1 MSSIIL
7 RANQKADGSYENTNY
22 WKVSDDRVLASTGN
36 NLNVGASSNYINW
49 RSRITFFPNSSI
61 FSNQTIKSVTLTVKV
76 KNLFSSSANT
86 KNTTIKVSNINEDTN
101 AAYTQAIECGPIGA
115 KTEGSTFTFK
125 FSGDG
130 LKKISN
136 YCKSGSQFS
145 LFFGIDADNGKYG
158 LQYYGFK
165 VSDAPTL
172 TIEYQPSAS
181 TGTISNNPKI
191 GSSFT
196 VYINK
201 VSGTLYTHKIIISS
215 SISNTSISS
224 EPLDTSI
231 TSQVFIISAKN
242 TSDWIS
248 PSATSQL
255 ANCLIETYSDG
266 IKIGS
271 YSFDFVL
278 NIADILNVTWGKA
291 SITAVQTNAS
301 STIGDYLISGYSYP
315 KVSLKATASGSTITK
330 YRLEINSCGVQL
342 NETYSATN
350 GELTQSLTD
359 SIPYTSVD
367 TDFEVFAY
375 AIDSLGRESSKKS
388 IKETCYAYALPST
401 ILNPIRASNSSGTE
415 DINGTF
421 IYNNTALNYTSIN
434 NKNSIRNATVTIGGL
449 TTTILGKQTYLE
461 FYASGASTE
470 SEYNI
475 TVVITDKVS
484 TNTIKAKIPSSNFLI
499 HIKKG
504 GHSIGIGSAAGAD
517 NTIKLGWKLLVNNG
531 ITLNEPLP
539 VGSGGTGASSYDTLI
554 QNLLE
559 NKLKES
565 LKLGTLDGLYSSST
579 GKAIGGYVEGTLQV
593 NGNFQKFDKTTS
605 ISLQGNDFTYNE
617 NKVAVI
623 KDNIRIENRA
633 PKDTDTGLIWFA
645 YT

>member
-1 MSSIIL
+1 MSLITL
-7 RANQKADGSYENTNY
+7 RANQKMDGSYENTNY
-22 WKVSDDRVLASTGN
+22 WKASDDRVLASTGN

-76 KNLFSSSANT
+76 KNLFSSSENT
-86 KNTTIKVSNINEDTN
+86 QNTTIKVSNTNKDTN
-101 AAYTQAIECGPIGA
+101 AAYTQAIECGPLGA
-115 KTEGSTFTFK
+115 KMEGSTFTFK

-130 LKKISN
+130 LKKISD

-145 LFFGIDADNGKYG
+145 LYFGIDDNNGKYG

-181 TGTISNNPKI
+181 TGTISSNPKI
-191 GSSFT
+191 GSYFT

-201 VSGTLYTHKIIISS
+201 VSGTSYTHKIIISS
-215 SISNTSISS
+215 SISTASISADI
-224 EPLDTSI
+224 PDTNTTDKSF
-231 TSQVFIISAKN
+231 FILNKD

-248 PSATSQL
+248 PSVTSQL
-255 ANCLIETYSDG
+255 ANCLIETYSDE
-266 IKIGS
+266 IKIGN
-271 YSFDFVL
+271 YSFDFIL
-278 NIADILNVTWGKA
+278 NIADILDVTWDEA
-291 SITAVQTNAS
+291 SITSSS
-301 STIGDYLISGYSYP
+301 STKCLISGYSYP
-315 KVSLKATASGSTITK
+315 TVSLKATASGRTITK
-330 YRLEINSCGVQL
+330 YRLEINSCGIQL
-342 NETYSATN
+342 NETYQATN
-350 GELTQSLTD
+350 GELEQSLT
-359 SIPYTSVD
+359 SIPYTSID
-367 TDFEVFAY
+367 TDFKVFAY
-375 AIDSLGRESSKKS
+375 AIDSLGRESSKKF

-401 ILNPIRASNSSGTE
+401 ILNPIRASDKDGKE
-415 DINGTF
+415 DINGSY

-434 NKNSIRNATVTIGGL
+434 NQNSIQNVTVTIGGL
-449 TTTILGKQTYLE
+449 KTEIVTKSPLK
-461 FYASGASTE
+461 FFASGAETE

-475 TVVITDKVS
+475 IVTITDKVS

-504 GHSIGIGSAAGAD
+504 GKSIGIGSAAGD
-517 NTIKLGWKLLVNNG
+517 NGTIKLGWKLLVNNG

-539 VGSGGTGASSYDTLI
+539 VGSGGTGASSYDGLI

-565 LKLGTLDGLYSSST
+565 LKFGTLDGLYNDKT

-593 NGNFQKFDKTTS
+593 NGHLQKFGKTTS

-623 KDNIRIENRA
+623 NDNIIISSREPTSDDR
-633 PKDTDTGLIWFA
+633 GSIWFK

>member
-1 MSSIIL
+1 MSSITL
-7 RANQKADGSYENTNY
+7 RANRKADGSYENTNY
-22 WKVSDDRVLASTGN
+22 WKASDDGVLASTGN
-36 NLNVGASSNYINW
+36 NLKVGASSNYINW

-86 KNTTIKVSNINEDTN
+86 QNTTIKVSNINEDTN
-101 AAYTQAIECGPIGA
+101 ASYTQAVECGPMGA

-130 LKKISN
+130 LKKISD

-158 LQYYGFK
+158 LEYYGFK

-172 TIEYQPSAS
+172 TIKYQPSAS

-191 GSSFT
+191 GSYFT

-215 SISNTSISS
+215 SISTTSISADI
-224 EPLDTSI
+224 PDT
-231 TSQVFIISAKN
+231 N
-242 TSDWIS
+242 TTDKSFLILNKDTTNWIS

-266 IKIGS
+266 VKIGS

-278 NIADILNVTWGKA
+278 KVADILDVTWDDDKT
-291 SITAVQTNAS
+291 SITSSS
-301 STIGDYLISGYSYP
+301 STNCLISGYSYP
-315 KVSLKATASGSTITK
+315 KVSLKATASGGTITK
-330 YRLEINSCGVQL
+330 YRLEINSCGIQL
-342 NETYSATN
+342 NKTYSVTN

-359 SIPYTSVD
+359 SIPYTSID
-367 TDFEVFAY
+367 TDFEIFAY

-388 IKETCYAYALPST
+388 IKEICYAYALPST
-401 ILNPIRASNSSGTE
+401 ILSPIRASNSSGTE

-434 NKNSIRNATVTIGGL
+434 GKNSITGITVKIED
-449 TTTILGKQTYLE
+449 TTISTVSYTQSYLT
-461 FYASGASTE
+461 FYKSEASTE

-475 TVVITDKVS
+475 TVTIQDRVS

-504 GHSIGIGSAAGAD
+504 GKSIGIGSAAGD
-517 NTIKLGWKLLVNNG
+517 DETIKLGWKLLVKKGIEFYDTNG
-531 ITLNEPLP
+531 NLIPLP
-539 VGSGGTGASSYDTLI
+539 PASGGTGVSSIEGLKNI
-554 QNLLE
+554 LGINNLNYLP
-559 NKLKES
+559 LS
-565 LKLGTLDGLYSSST
+565 GGTLSGDLSINGALST
-579 GKAIGGYVEGTLQV
+579 TNYNKAITLR
-593 NGNFQKFDKTTS
+593 GN
-605 ISLQGNDFTYNE
+605 NFTYNGSDVLVL
-617 NKVAVI
+617 NKNVFYSSEEPSNPSI
-623 KDNIRIENRA
+623 G
-633 PKDTDTGLIWFA
+633 TIWLKI
-645 YT
+645 

>member
-22 WKVSDDRVLASTGN
+22 WKVSDDGVLASAGS
-36 NLNVGASSNYINW
+36 NLNAGAASNYINW

-61 FSNQTIKSVTLTVKV
+61 FSNQTIKSITLTVKV
-76 KNLFSSSANT
+76 KNLFSSSAKT
-86 KNTTIKVSNINEDTN
+86 QDTTIKVSNTNKDTN
-101 AAYTQAIECGPIGA
+101 TAYTQAVKCGLLGA
-115 KTEGSTFTFK
+115 KTEGSTFIFE

-130 LKKISN
+130 LKKISD

-145 LFFGIDADNGKYG
+145 LFFGIDNDNGKYG

-165 VSDAPTL
+165 VSDAPIL

-181 TGTISNNPKI
+181 TGTISSNPKI
-191 GSSFT
+191 GSYFT

-201 VSGTLYTHKIIISS
+201 VSGTNYTHKIKISS
-215 SISNTSISS
+215 SISTTSISADI
-224 EPLDTSI
+224 PDTS
-231 TSQVFIISAKN
+231 TTNKSFFILNEDTTK
-242 TSDWIS
+242 WIS

-255 ANCLIETYSDG
+255 ANCLIETYSNG
-266 IKIGS
+266 IKIGN

-278 NIADILNVTWGKA
+278 NIADILDVTWGRA
-291 SITAVQTNAS
+291 LITSSS
-301 STIGDYLISGYSYP
+301 STNCLISGYSYP
-315 KVSLKATASGSTITK
+315 KVSLKATASGSTITE
-330 YRLEINSCGVQL
+330 YRLEINSCGIQL

-350 GELTQSLTD
+350 GELIQSLTD
-359 SIPYTSVD
+359 SIPYTSID

-401 ILNPIRASNSSGTE
+401 ILNPIRALNSTGTE
-415 DINGTF
+415 DINGTY

-434 NKNSIRNATVTIGGL
+434 GKNSITKVTVTIGGL
-449 TTTILGKQTYLE
+449 NTNIVSNSPLK
-461 FYASGASTE
+461 FYASGAKTE
-470 SEYNI
+470 NEYNI
-475 TVVITDKVS
+475 TVNIQDRVS
-484 TNTIKAKIPSSNFLI
+484 TNTIKSKIPSSNFLI

-504 GHSIGIGSAAGAD
+504 GKSIGIGSAAGD
-517 NTIKLGWKLLVNNG
+517 ENTIKLGWKLLANNG

-539 VGSGGTGASSYDTLI
+539 VGSGGTGASSYDGLI
-554 QNLLE
+554 QNLLD
-559 NKLKES
+559 NNLKSS
-565 LKLGTLDGLYSSST
+565 LKLGTFDGLYSSST

-593 NGNFQKFDKTTS
+593 NGNFQKFGKTTS

-623 KDNIRIENRA
+623 DDNIIISSREPA
-633 PKDTDTGLIWFA
+633 STDTGIIWFK
-645 YT
+645 YN